1 MNIKTFCNNF
11 SKFLTN
17 LYSENGKYLTN
28 ASVVDVLNFHIL
40 KVDTENENKIDQ
52 LKLIELFWESDKQS
66 FGDSEY
72 SKYNVINLIKTNQQD
87 IMKKIKY
94 TINLDSNNPNQ
105 IESLDSGAVSSDFF
119 VGVSNNKYSKFYEK
133 LKLITNLVSPYFK
146 LTQIEFEVEDFELV
160 SIKTDSYYPS
170 NKLLSIILD
179 NFDLNSDEEIN
190 EDTLFLNVV

>member
-1 MNIKTFCNNF
+1 MNRKTFCNNF